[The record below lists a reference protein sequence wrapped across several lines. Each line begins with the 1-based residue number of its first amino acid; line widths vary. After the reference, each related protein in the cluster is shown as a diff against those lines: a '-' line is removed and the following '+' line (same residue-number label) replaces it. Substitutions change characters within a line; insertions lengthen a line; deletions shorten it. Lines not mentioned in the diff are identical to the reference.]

1 MAIALGTLQ
10 ALRFYNAASVI
21 FADVGDLTTIKIT
34 DKRFEDV
41 AQNNDKKLWKQ
52 LYLETRPGWSS
63 SEN

>member
-1 MAIALGTLQ
+1 MAITVGTLQ

-41 AQNNDKKLWKQ
+41 AQNNDKKL
-52 LYLETRPGWSS
+52 
-63 SEN
+63 